1 MQSFLCAV
9 TFLALLWNENKEGN
23 NPTRFRGRGEI
34 EAKGENRSVMEE
46 RVSWAKMR
54 YESRL
59 TQKKWGGGEMF
70 KYEEETDRHRK
81 LKIFTGE

>member
-1 MQSFLCAV
+1 
-9 TFLALLWNENKEGN
+9 
-23 NPTRFRGRGEI
+23 
-34 EAKGENRSVMEE
+34 MEE

-59 TQKKWGGGEMF
+59 TQKKWGGEMF

>member
-59 TQKKWGGGEMF
+59 TQKKWGGEMF